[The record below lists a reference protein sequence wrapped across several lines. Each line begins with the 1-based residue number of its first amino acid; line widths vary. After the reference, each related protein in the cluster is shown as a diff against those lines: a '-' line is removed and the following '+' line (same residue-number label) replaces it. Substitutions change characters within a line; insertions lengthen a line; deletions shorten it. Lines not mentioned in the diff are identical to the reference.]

1 MKTPASSRILFGILC
16 VLPCLALDAQRSDPI
31 YSADSVVLE
40 RTLCFGTCPAYRLSI
55 SRSGV
60 IHFESRNPED
70 ERRAKDS
77 ILVRD
82 FETILVQA
90 HRVDFLSLPDRI
102 ADDKRFCPHDVTDN
116 PTAIVTIFIPARPKR
131 VEDYYGCFWAPA
143 GLRDLETYIDEITRA
158 KRWIRAARRR

>member
-1 MKTPASSRILFGILC
+1 MKTPSPSWILFWLLC
-16 VLPCLALDAQRSDPI
+16 VLPGPAVEAQRSDPI

-60 IHFESRNPED
+60 IYFESRNPED
-70 ERRAKDS
+70 ERRARDS
-77 ILVRD
+77 IPVSD

-90 HRVDFLSLPDRI
+90 HLVDFLSLPDRI
-102 ADDKRFCPHDVTDN
+102 ADDRRFCPHDVTDN
-116 PTAIVTIFIPARPKR
+116 PTTIVTIFIPARPKR
-131 VEDYYGCFWAPA
+131 VEDYYGCSWAPA
-143 GLRDLETYIDEITRA
+143 GLRDLETYIDEITKA